1 MIALEYDILDS
12 SIALLG
18 CIIKK
23 GGSKATLMSSVLMN
37 VTTASPAFV
46 NKRHCQ
52 RRNRPCEI
60 AIGGTATEVGGENGA
75 GVLIAGRCKIHNTK
89 TLTHSTLNS

>member
-1 MIALEYDILDS
+1 
-12 SIALLG
+12 
-18 CIIKK
+18 
-23 GGSKATLMSSVLMN
+23 MSSVLMN

-52 RRNRPCEI
+52 SLNRPWLI
-60 AIGGTATEVGGENGA
+60 TIGGTATEVGGENGA
-75 GVLIAGRCKIHNTK
+75 GVLMGSSRCKIHNTK